1 MKFSPLAIT
10 ASVFVLGLVSAAT
23 AAPVRMTCTEND
35 EDYGVYFDPA
45 SKILVIDKDEGFFHP
60 HMAAHQWKVRKVSR
74 AGGGYKITA
83 SGGPSGPHINVYTGA
98 VRKVEY
104 TEYYLGSVF
113 ETDPCR

>member
-1 MKFSPLAIT
+1 VKSSLLAIT
-10 ASVFVLGLVSAAT
+10 ASVFVLGLISAAS
-23 AAPVRMTCTEND
+23 AEPIRMTCSENA
-35 EDYGVYFDPA
+35 ENYGVYFDPA
-45 SKILVIDKDEGFFHP
+45 SKVLVIDKDEGFFHP

-83 SGGPSGPHINVYTGA
+83 SGGPAGPHINVYTGA

-113 ETDPCR
+113 EVDPCQ

>member
-10 ASVFVLGLVSAAT
+10 ASVFVLRLVSAAT

-60 HMAAHQWKVRKVSR
+60 HIAAHQWKVRKVSR